1 MWRPGILPALL
12 VGVSASAGDGP
23 LVSNR
28 TALPAAPVAL
38 SLGQAGPFNR
48 LAFELRDG
56 DSVRDAPQVTC
67 LYPGGIAYRCE
78 ASTSMPRAG
87 DGYRRITVVA
97 PDLGLGTAV
106 TLRFVTRGVLQDVAI
121 VLVNASHVV
130 HEIET
135 LPLPARGGDSTP
147 ADGRAVPT
155 TALARIRTTSTPA
168 MATSAVAT
176 PPGCDRIH
184 AVWVGAS
191 ATDPVF
197 AGPSGTLNGSVM
209 PSRPVTPGSRVATDN
224 LPEWIVTYPLDATRV
239 QFIAHYEVIYRVG
252 VCPQKVIARPAT
264 G

>member
-87 DGYRRITVVA
+87 DGRRRITVVV